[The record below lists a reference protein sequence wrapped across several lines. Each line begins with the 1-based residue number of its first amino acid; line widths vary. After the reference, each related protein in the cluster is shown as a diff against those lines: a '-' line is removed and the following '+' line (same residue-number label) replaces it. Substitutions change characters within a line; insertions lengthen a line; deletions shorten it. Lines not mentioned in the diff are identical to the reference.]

1 MILQSTPPHPLPPS
15 PHWQLITTEGRAAIA
30 ADPMG
35 DKFPWLPEG
44 AEAAA
49 AAEEAAAEAK

>member
-1 MILQSTPPHPLPPS
+1 MRYYT
-15 PHWQLITTEGRAAIA
+15 WQLITTEGRAAIA

-44 AEAAA
+44 AESAGAV
-49 AAEEAAAEAK
+49 AAEK